1 MSNKESMG
9 KHTAAFHATVPLVYK
24 IKPYAFKLA
33 LKTVQETLTFYSR
46 YMVKSINILQV
57 KSKMSYFLDMFKK
70 IKLIIIA

>member
-33 LKTVQETLTFYSR
+33 LKTVQETHFTVDIWLK
-46 YMVKSINILQV
+46 V
-57 KSKMSYFLDMFKK
+57 
-70 IKLIIIA
+70 